1 MKLLRRTPLTA
12 LVCAFFLTSCQT
24 ASDRLAKR
32 LKIGEP
38 LVDVFNAKYED
49 VETALKLALSRYP
62 ARVDNTESGI
72 YETDYV
78 KGDARFKPPQSADEE
93 YTSGYRYRII
103 IRLVRGNKE
112 GRNAVKVV
120 VLKQIE
126 LARDFFAT
134 SENVASDGLEEKVIL
149 YRIGRELRIRRAIQK
164 FNQKKPA
171 TQPS

>member
-1 MKLLRRTPLTA
+1 MKLRFFA
-12 LVCAFFLTSCQT
+12 LILAASTLAGCQT

-32 LKIGEP
+32 LKVGEP
-38 LVDVFNAKYED
+38 VVDVYNAKYED

-78 KGDARFKPPQSADEE
+78 KGDARFKPPQSSEDD

-134 SENVASDGLEEKVIL
+134 SETVASDGLEEKVIL

-171 TQPS
+171 AQPT